1 MYTWGC
7 NTMNEDHIH
16 SQKGSTCGS
25 FMISSTPSKGPFPLR
40 VSSRR
45 QKLQNK
51 KDTISFNKKV
61 SLPDEKNSTLEH
73 TPTLELK
80 SFTTGTASNFD
91 RKLSSSTIEPVC
103 YCSLFFFV
111 DLI

>member
-61 SLPDEKNSTLEH
+61 SLPDEKHSRTHTNSGIEILYDW
-73 TPTLELK
+73 
-80 SFTTGTASNFD
+80 NCI
-91 RKLSSSTIEPVC
+91 KL
-103 YCSLFFFV
+103 
-111 DLI
+111 